1 MYYLVRGIL
10 ILIILLCAFLALVK
24 SKKLVFFTKKKNPEI
39 YQQFKTDKRFKQSV
53 YVTDVAFIVFL
64 LAIIAATSFP
74 FEGSFVTFDSVNDSL
89 AYKLINTE
97 NLSTYDYSDCVFVVD
112 NSNDKIYSVTKTNGR
127 YKLVDYNSENIE
139 YVQVSQRG
147 RDETTEP
154 LKAKYNK
161 DTNKTFYYVG
171 VGGKVKPHDGAV
183 TFDGKKMEYCRS
195 EEQISLV
202 GSATWYTWIYS
213 FMDDSEPRSQASIFS
228 GTKELQISKLKQV
241 FLCQIPEK

>member
-127 YKLVDYNSENIE
+127 
-139 YVQVSQRG
+139 
-147 RDETTEP
+147 
-154 LKAKYNK
+154 
-161 DTNKTFYYVG
+161 
-171 VGGKVKPHDGAV
+171 
-183 TFDGKKMEYCRS
+183 
-195 EEQISLV
+195 
-202 GSATWYTWIYS
+202 
-213 FMDDSEPRSQASIFS
+213 
-228 GTKELQISKLKQV
+228 
-241 FLCQIPEK
+241 